1 MGQPPDW
8 LNREILSEGG
18 LASDL
23 LDLPSL
29 HTLISSCKLIFC
41 QDFQRRI
48 TEMTFEILCM
58 ATIALFFGLVV
69 AFSGYRLFLVL
80 LPIWGFFA
88 GFILGAQTIHFLFDV
103 GLFATV
109 TGWVVGFFVG
119 MLFAVLSYLFYFI
132 AVGIISFSLGY
143 GATVGILAWL
153 GLDTGWLIWLIAVV
167 VGALVAFVVY
177 RFNLQKYAIIVA
189 TAVGGTGLI
198 IYTLLV
204 LFNGAIAVSLLEN
217 PVELAIDNSF
227 WWLLFFLVV
236 AGLGV
241 VAQIQAN
248 RSFEADAYNRLSEV
262 S

>member
-1 MGQPPDW
+1 MV
-8 LNREILSEGG
+8 
-18 LASDL
+18 
-23 LDLPSL
+23 
-29 HTLISSCKLIFC
+29 
-41 QDFQRRI
+41 
-48 TEMTFEILCM
+48 FEILCM
-58 ATIALFFGLVV
+58 ATIALLFGALA
-69 AFSGYRLFLVL
+69 AFGGYRLFLVL
-80 LPIWGFFA
+80 LPIWGFFF
-88 GFILGAQTIHFLFDV
+88 GFLLGAQTIDFLFDT

-119 MLFAVLSYLFYFI
+119 LLFAVLSYLFYLI

-143 GATVGILAWL
+143 GATIGVLAWI
-153 GLDTGWLIWLIAVV
+153 GLDPGFLMWLIAVV
-167 VGALVAFVVY
+167 VGVVLAFVVY

-204 LFNGAIAVSLLEN
+204 LFNGAIAVSLFEN
-217 PVELAIDNSF
+217 PVQLALDASF

-236 AGLGV
+236 AGLGI

-248 RSFEADAYNRLSEV
+248 RSFEVDTYNRLSEI